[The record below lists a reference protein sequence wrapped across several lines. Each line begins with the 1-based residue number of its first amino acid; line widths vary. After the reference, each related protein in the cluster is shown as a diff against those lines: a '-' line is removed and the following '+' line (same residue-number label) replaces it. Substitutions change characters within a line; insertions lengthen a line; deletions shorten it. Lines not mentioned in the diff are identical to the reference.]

1 MRFTSLAALC
11 FVGCALALPGRH
23 VANRQQ
29 RKEIPMPTKTIDLT
43 EPGSAPSLPPI
54 YTPIWTPQPSRRP
67 IPTSTPTSD
76 SDPDESVSEADSIRK
91 ARQKLFDDMENGAS
105 QEQLQKDI
113 DDIWAAELAV
123 YESWLAVQSST
134 FVPPGTP
141 KSSSWPVPSG
151 RPTPSSSMH
160 SPGRQDGVSVT
171 VFATETPS
179 AASSTDSSAA
189 GDS

>member
-1 MRFTSLAALC
+1 
-11 FVGCALALPGRH
+11 
-23 VANRQQ
+23 
-29 RKEIPMPTKTIDLT
+29 MPTKTIDLT

-54 YTPIWTPQPSRRP
+54 YTPTWTPQPSRRP

-76 SDPDESVSEADSIRK
+76 PDPDGSANEADSIRK
-91 ARQKLFDDMENGAS
+91 AQQKLFDDMENGAS

-113 DDIWAAELAV
+113 DDIWVAELAV
-123 YESWLAVQSST
+123 YESWLAAQSST

-160 SPGRQDGVSVT
+160 LPGGQEGVSVT
-171 VFATETPS
+171 AFATETAS

>member
-11 FVGCALALPGRH
+11 FVGFALALPGRH

-29 RKEIPMPTKTIDLT
+29 RKDMPLPTKTIDLT

-54 YTPIWTPQPSRRP
+54 YTPIWTLQPSRRP
-67 IPTSTPTSD
+67 IPTSAPS
-76 SDPDESVSEADSIRK
+76 SDPDPDGSANEADSIRK
-91 ARQKLFDDMENGAS
+91 AEQKLFDDMENGAS

-113 DDIWAAELAV
+113 GDIWAAEMAV
-123 YESWLAVQSST
+123 YESWLASQSST

-151 RPTPSSSMH
+151 RPTPSSRMNL
-160 SPGRQDGVSVT
+160 PDGQDGASVT
-171 VFATETPS
+171 SFATETAS